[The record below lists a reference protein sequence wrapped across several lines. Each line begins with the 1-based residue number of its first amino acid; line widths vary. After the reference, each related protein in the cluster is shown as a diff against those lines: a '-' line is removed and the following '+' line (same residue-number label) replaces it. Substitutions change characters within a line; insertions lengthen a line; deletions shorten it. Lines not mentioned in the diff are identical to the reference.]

1 MKNEWKNVWGNK
13 KKHEKEKSNKF
24 RLNPCE
30 MGRKKTNE
38 MFYNE
43 KKN

>member
-1 MKNEWKNVWGNK
+1 MNKN
-13 KKHEKEKSNKF
+13 EKSNKF

-38 MFYNE
+38 MFYNG
-43 KKN
+43 KKM